1 MISALGFSLRVHGDS
16 DVLRSN
22 FKGWW
27 TRLSGMYVFCKH
39 LGAASTC
46 GTDKSPASAICFVTP
61 SATASTCKTVE
72 QAVLNV
78 CFGVELQ

>member
-1 MISALGFSLRVHGDS
+1 M
-16 DVLRSN
+16 
-22 FKGWW
+22 
-27 TRLSGMYVFCKH
+27 FCKH